1 MKNPI
6 WKIALATL
14 AVVSTSFAAQPKLY
28 CTAAKKAVKTCC
40 CEMKDGKSLCKLTGK
55 TFEKCCCITK

>member
-6 WKIALATL
+6 WKTALATL
-14 AVVSTSFAAQPKLY
+14 AVASTSVAAQPKLF
-28 CTAAKKAVKTCC
+28 CTVAKKEVKTCC

-55 TFEKCCCITK
+55 TFDKCCCVTK